1 MKVLDNNNPR
11 REAVNA
17 QDFAQDFEE
26 PNVMQEGPE
35 EDGPTDPSEEKV
47 ELLLTEV
54 NNFMSIVDAVLIED
68 VRASVII
75 RHFTKMLLKSN
86 PHLNQN
92 QS

>member
-17 QDFAQDFEE
+17 QDFAQDIEE

-35 EDGPTDPSEEKV
+35 EDGPAEQPEEKV
-47 ELLLTEV
+47 ELLLADV